1 MGNMW
6 NCIIFDTKI
15 KDGEKL
21 CTLKNKEGT
30 ITYFEDIPEEKFD
43 DLLDD
48 IEKKAK
54 KEGKIANEYLEV
66 IRREQI
72 YAKHASKFLQKFHM
86 HFDGE
91 LILRKVGDLYEVAG
105 AGGHNHLVIGHNI
118 QVRRYLTNPIDDVPF
133 DTLINIR
140 YKNGQWIDKVAKSSM
155 FPINWDIKR
164 VKEEIALVYD
174 AMLESGIFESV
185 KMHRSP
191 QFRAFDS
198 SGKFKIKIE
207 FDSSGNI
214 TNSSPI
220 I

>member
-1 MGNMW
+1 
-6 NCIIFDTKI
+6 
-15 KDGEKL
+15 
-21 CTLKNKEGT
+21 
-30 ITYFEDIPEEKFD
+30 
-43 DLLDD
+43 
-48 IEKKAK
+48 
-54 KEGKIANEYLEV
+54 LEV
-66 IRREQI
+66 TRRKI
-72 YAKHASKFLQKFHM
+72 YAKHADKFLQKFHL

-91 LILRKVGDLYEVAG
+91 LILQKIDKETFGIAG
-105 AGGHNHLVIGHNI
+105 AGGHNHLAIGHNI
-118 QVRRYLTNPIDDVPF
+118 QVRRYLSKPIDDVPF
-133 DTLINIR
+133 DILISIR
-140 YKNGQWIDKVAKSSM
+140 YKNGQWIDNVAKSSI

-174 AMLESGIFESV
+174 TMLKSGIFESV